1 MKKIDEN
8 NIVLNLPQ
16 LVGLGLTPNQYV
28 YLALLYSQ
36 GDIVAKMLVNLADEE
51 YKYLLEQD
59 YITYDNKK
67 RVQILAK
74 GDRLFHPQEEEDD
87 LFSEFYKAFP
97 RKVPDGKGGIRVLR
111 AENLDSK
118 DAETCRRKYNNI
130 VKGDK
135 KLHKKILGALKTE
148 LRIKKNSLQFM
159 NNLETWLNQR
169 VYEKYTG
176 FDEDEIDD
184 QERTAL
190 L

>member
-28 YLALLYSQ
+28 YLAILYSQ
-36 GDIVAKMLVNLADEE
+36 GDMVAKMLINLADEE

-67 RVQILAK
+67 RVQILVK
-74 GDRLFHPQEEEDD
+74 GDRLFNPKDDDED
-87 LFSEFYKAFP
+87 LFSELYKAFP

-111 AENLDSK
+111 AEALDSK

-130 VKGDK
+130 IKGDK
-135 KLHKKILGALKTE
+135 KLHKKILSALKTE
-148 LRIKKNSLQFM
+148 LRVKKNSLQFM

-184 QERTAL
+184 QERTVL